1 VSDASPLSARSCDRL
16 VQKLGGRAGGAA
28 VGVSWAHAV
37 AVARHAAA
45 HGLLD
50 VPVPDG
56 PDETLH
62 LLDQLAGA
70 HPALAA
76 FGDPQVLAAR
86 TVQLSAESWTEAN
99 AFWAQTAITEDRAR
113 MDAYLLGDA
122 YQALSAEA
130 RASRALCQTPPWVA
144 RLLLDLALEPAI
156 EEAGPGRVRMIDPSC
171 GTGHI
176 LVAAFHHV
184 RAYAP
189 RGRAGGWP
197 PPSHI
202 GVERALRAVSGIDLD
217 PYAAL
222 LTRYR
227 LLAAA
232 AVALQCR
239 LDQVPRD
246 WTVQVASADSLLDER
261 EPLLQ
266 RGQYDAVVGNPP
278 YITVRDPV
286 TRDLIR
292 SRYAQVCSGK
302 FSLALPF
309 FALMTDLA
317 RPGGHIAQ
325 LTANSFMKREF
336 GKKFVEQYLPALDLT
351 WVIDTSGA
359 YIPGHGT
366 PTVILVHRN
375 QPPAGGTVTAIQ
387 GIRGEPGLPA
397 DPARGHVW
405 RAIEEEVHWRLALD
419 RFNRHCNMNI
429 NAVD

>member
-1 VSDASPLSARSCDRL
+1 MPEASPLSGRSCERL
-16 VQKLGGRAGGAA
+16 VQQLGGRAGTAA
-28 VGVSWAHAV
+28 AVSWAHAV
-37 AVARHAAA
+37 AVARHAAT

-50 VPVPDG
+50 TRLPEG
-56 PDETLH
+56 ADETLR

-70 HPALAA
+70 HPALAG
-76 FGDPQVLAAR
+76 FGDPQVVTAR
-86 TVQLSAESWTEAN
+86 TSQLTAQQWGQAN
-99 AFWAQTAITEDRAR
+99 AFWAQTAVTEDRAR
-113 MDAYLLGDA
+113 MDGYVLGDA

-156 EEAGPGRVRMIDPSC
+156 EEVGPGQVRMIDPSC

-184 RAYAP
+184 RAFAP

-197 PPSHI
+197 APAHLA
-202 GVERALRAVSGIDLD
+202 VERALRAVSGVDLD

-227 LLAAA
+227 LLAGA
-232 AVALQCR
+232 AVALRCR

-246 WTVQVASADSLLDER
+246 WAVQVASADALLDEQ
-261 EPLLQ
+261 EPLLL

-278 YITVRDPV
+278 YIAVRDSA
-286 TRDLIR
+286 TRDRIR
-292 SRYAQVCSGK
+292 RRYAQVCSGK
-302 FSLALPF
+302 YSLALPF

-351 WVIDTSGA
+351 WVIDSSGA
-359 YIPGHGT
+359 YI
-366 PTVILVHRN
+366 
-375 QPPAGGTVTAIQ
+375 
-387 GIRGEPGLPA
+387 
-397 DPARGHVW
+397 
-405 RAIEEEVHWRLALD
+405 
-419 RFNRHCNMNI
+419 
-429 NAVD
+429 